1 MKYICHIDLNAFFA
15 QVEMNRHPEYKD
27 KPLSVGGNIGRAVIA
42 TSNYEARKYGVRS
55 GMPISEA
62 YRLCPKLI
70 NIPGDY
76 HEYSKQSQFF
86 FDEVKK
92 TFPLIEMASIDE
104 CYVDS
109 TNVLIEKSRDE
120 IYEFLF
126 DFQFQLLAKTGLKC
140 SIGLGQNK
148 FMAKMGSDYKKPLGL
163 TLLLDKKDLETKI
176 WPLPIENMFGIGKK
190 TAPKLLELGVN
201 TIGDLANNKSIKV
214 IKALGSMYDWVY
226 FEANGGGSDELSYA
240 SFDPKSTSCDSTFDF
255 DTTDYEEI
263 KNRLIYCSKKVGNQ
277 LRFHNKVT
285 KTIGIKIRDAS
296 FNTKSRRISID
307 HFIDSDDEICFYAL
321 KIFDVFY
328 NDQPIRL
335 IGCMAEGCIDKG
347 KETLVKK
354 DEQLT
359 IDEALYL
366 NKKGEKN

>member
-1 MKYICHIDLNAFFA
+1 
-15 QVEMNRHPEYKD
+15 
-27 KPLSVGGNIGRAVIA
+27 
-42 TSNYEARKYGVRS
+42 
-55 GMPISEA
+55 
-62 YRLCPKLI
+62 
-70 NIPGDY
+70 
-76 HEYSKQSQFF
+76 
-86 FDEVKK
+86 
-92 TFPLIEMASIDE
+92 MASIDE

-109 TNVLIEKSRDE
+109 TNVLIGKSRDE

-240 SFDPKSTSCDSTFDF
+240 SLTQNQHHV
-255 DTTDYEEI
+255 I
-263 KNRLIYCSKKVGNQ
+263 LLLI
-277 LRFHNKVT
+277 
-285 KTIGIKIRDAS
+285 
-296 FNTKSRRISID
+296 
-307 HFIDSDDEICFYAL
+307 
-321 KIFDVFY
+321 
-328 NDQPIRL
+328 L
-335 IGCMAEGCIDKG
+335 I
-347 KETLVKK
+347 
-354 DEQLT
+354 QLT
-359 IDEALYL
+359 M
-366 NKKGEKN
+366 KK